1 MKLLTA
7 LTKKFSVLLI
17 TFALGLASFHLPSQL
32 NFRKGFSYREAKAKV
47 GRRVHLTLGR
57 QQPKLFHAT
66 IMFVS
71 ESVGE
76 YDVVAY
82 IDEPLGA
89 PRQVLWFSKDEYGKW
104 LTEE

>member
-1 MKLLTA
+1 MKLLA
-7 LTKKFSVLLI
+7 NLTKKFLILLI
-17 TFALGLASFHLPSQL
+17 TFTLGLASFHLPSQL
-32 NFRKGFSYREAKAKV
+32 EFRKGFSYREAKAKL
-47 GRRVHLTLGR
+47 GQHVHLTLGR
-57 QQPKLFHAT
+57 QHPKVFHAT

-89 PRQVLWFSKDEYGKW
+89 PHQVLWFSKDEYGKW

>member
-1 MKLLTA
+1 MKLLTG
-7 LTKKFSVLLI
+7 LTKKFSILLI
-17 TFALGLASFHLPSQL
+17 TFVLGLASFHLPSQL
-32 NFRKGFSYREAKAKV
+32 KFRKGFSYSEAKAKL
-47 GRRVHLTLGR
+47 GQRVHLTLGR

-71 ESVGE
+71 ESADE